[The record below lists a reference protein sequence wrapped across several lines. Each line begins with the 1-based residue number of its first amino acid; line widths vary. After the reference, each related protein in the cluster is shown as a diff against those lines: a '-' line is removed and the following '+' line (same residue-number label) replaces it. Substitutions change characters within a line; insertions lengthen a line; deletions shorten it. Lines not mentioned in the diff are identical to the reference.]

1 VGATAR
7 RTFENRVDR
16 SSDPGSRAKGRLLA
30 EEHEPVRP
38 GAATTVWR
46 GGCGLVRPMSG
57 LPYGSARPAFA
68 SAARR
73 CRAGG
78 PVAAPGL
85 VKEFAGMRWLRS
97 HAALRRFVSR
107 VVDYPRGPTRAELR
121 ATLERYEVGWP
132 PGHFYSPIP
141 DLADVR
147 RRDASIF
154 PAMDA
159 TLPGLDLREDA
170 QLTLLRDLGA
180 LAAEQPWSS
189 SRRPPLRYGFENP
202 NFQHGEAMVLYALLR
217 LLRPRRV
224 VEVGSGWSSCVV
236 LDVNERFLDDSVAC
250 TFIDPYPDLLGE
262 LARGDDLDIRA
273 VPVQEV
279 GLDVFAELGRDDMLI
294 IDSTHVA
301 KVGSDVNYLMFD
313 VLPRI
318 APGVLVHI
326 HDIYYPF
333 EYPRAWV
340 YQGRAWNEIYLVHAF
355 LMYNSRWEIVFFNSF
370 MGARHSEALVTH
382 LPQTIH
388 GAGSSLWLR
397 RTSEQ

>member
-1 VGATAR
+1 
-7 RTFENRVDR
+7 
-16 SSDPGSRAKGRLLA
+16 
-30 EEHEPVRP
+30 
-38 GAATTVWR
+38 
-46 GGCGLVRPMSG
+46 
-57 LPYGSARPAFA
+57 
-68 SAARR
+68 
-73 CRAGG
+73 
-78 PVAAPGL
+78 
-85 VKEFAGMRWLRS
+85 MRWLRS

-159 TLPGLDLREDA
+159 ALPGLDLREDA

-180 LAAEQPWSS
+180 FAAEQPWSS
-189 SRRPPLRYGFENP
+189 ARRPPLRYGFENA
-202 NFQHGEAMVLYALLR
+202 NFQHGEALVLYALLR
-217 LLRPRRV
+217 LVRPRRV

-236 LDVNERFLDDSVAC
+236 LDVNERFLDHSVAC
-250 TFIDPYPDLLGE
+250 TFIDPYPELLRE
-262 LARGDDLDIRA
+262 LAPGDDLDIRA
-273 VPVQEV
+273 VPVQDA
-279 GLDVFAELGRDDMLI
+279 GLELFAELGRDDMLI

-301 KVGSDVNYLMFD
+301 KVGSDVNYLMFE

-318 APGVLVHI
+318 APGVLVHV
-326 HDIYYPF
+326 HDVYYPF

-355 LMYNSRWEIVFFNSF
+355 LMYNARWEIVFFNSF
-370 MGARHSEALVTH
+370 MGARHSEALTTH

-397 RTSEQ
+397 RSPEGYTGAA